1 MANNIEEINYIQEH
15 SNIVDIISSYITL
28 NRSGKD
34 YVGICPFHD
43 DHSPSMHVSPQR
55 NMFKCFVCNT
65 AGNVFS
71 FVKKY
76 ENVSFPEAVKIV
88 AEKSGL
94 DFSYSKANYKENK
107 FKKEYEIMD
116 LSLMF
121 YQNNLAS
128 KNGVKAKEYLNNRG
142 ITEDI
147 IKKCKFGLSL
157 EGNELTKFL
166 TNKKVDLNLAC
177 DLGLLNKNG
186 VDYYD
191 MFTERIMI
199 PIMDMTGHLV
209 GYTARSYLKDD
220 KNKYINSKETILYK
234 KSNII
239 FNYYLAKDKAREE
252 KEIIIVEGNMDAI
265 SLSSS
270 GINNVVALMGVVISD
285 YQIEALKRLNSKII
299 LMLDNDNAGLLAT
312 KKVGDA
318 LYEAGLD
325 THVVRLSGAKDPD
338 EYIRK
343 YGKEKLQDAIKHSTK
358 YIDFKI
364 ESLKD
369 NTDLNTIEGLT
380 GYIKTVIASL
390 NNANEIDREV
400 TISKICKDYNIDPE
414 IIKKELKPV
423 ESKQKTAP
431 PIVKPKARK
440 SRYILAVYELLY
452 AMLLNKDYFRIYL
465 NELGYLLNKEER
477 ELASMIGGYIK
488 KYNTI
493 NEADFISYV
502 ESNEKLSEIL
512 SDIIAT
518 NQKENVT
525 EKEFY
530 DILNTVSICINE
542 EEIKKLK
549 EEIKKES
556 DINRQVELMDK
567 LAKLKKGCGN
577 NERNK
582 DI

>member
-128 KNGVKAKEYLNNRG
+128 KNGIKAKEYLNNRG

-177 DLGLLNKNG
+177 DLGLLNKSG

-285 YQIEALKRLNSKII
+285 YQIEALKRLNSKVI

-423 ESKQKTAP
+423 ESKPKTTTT
-431 PIVKPKARK
+431 IVKPKARK

-542 EEIKKLK
+542 EEIKRLK

>member
-1 MANNIEEINYIQEH
+1 MAYRVEDINYIQSN

-43 DHSPSMHVSPQR
+43 DHSPSMHVSPQK
-55 NMFKCFVCNT
+55 NIFKCFVCNT
-65 AGNVFS
+65 SGNVFS
-71 FVKKY
+71 FVQKY
-76 ENVSFPEAVKIV
+76 ENVPFLEAVKIV
-88 AEKSGL
+88 ADKSGL
-94 DFSYSKANYKENK
+94 DFTYSKDSFKDNK

-116 LSLMF
+116 LSLLF

-128 KNGVKAKEYLNNRG
+128 KNGIKAKEYLNNRG
-142 ITEDI
+142 ITDEI

-157 EGNELTKFL
+157 DGNELTNFL

-177 DLGLLNKNG
+177 ELGLLNKSG

-199 PIMDMTGHLV
+199 PIIDNSGHLV
-209 GYTARSYLKDD
+209 GYTARSYLRDD
-220 KNKYINSKETILYK
+220 KNKYINSKETSIYK

-265 SLSSS
+265 SLSCA
-270 GINNVVALMGVVISD
+270 GITNVVALMGVVISP

-325 THVVRLSGAKDPD
+325 TNVVRLSKAKDPD
-338 EYIRK
+338 EYIRLF
-343 YGKEKLQDAIKHSTK
+343 GKDKLLDAIKHSTK
-358 YIDFKI
+358 YINFKI
-364 ESLKD
+364 DNLKESE
-369 NTDLNTIEGLT
+369 DLNTIEGIT
-380 GYIKTVIASL
+380 KYIKTVIATL
-390 NNANEIDREV
+390 NNATEIDREV
-400 TISKICKDYNIDPE
+400 TISKICKDYNVDPE
-414 IIKKELKPV
+414 IIKKELKPIETKKV
-423 ESKQKTAP
+423 ISSEVK
-431 PIVKPKARK
+431 KPKEKRT
-440 SRYILAVYELLY
+440 RYTLAVYELLY

-502 ESNEKLSEIL
+502 ATNEKLSEL
-512 SDIIAT
+512 LNSIIAS

-530 DILNTVSICINE
+530 DILDTVSFCINE

-556 DINRQVELMDK
+556 DINKQVELMDK
-567 LAKLKKGCGN
+567 ITKLKKGCGN